1 MTDRSLD
8 IVIVDSDEVYLK
20 RLACAISAGGNN
32 NRNNDH
38 KNFIVRAFS
47 ETGKAINLLRVSQPD
62 ALIVGQG
69 CYCEEFRSLFSGKTI
84 ILTEEEAVS
93 DQEVCR
99 YRPVQSII
107 EAVGNPVRKRS
118 LRPERRDLHITGV
131 MSFCEAEY
139 KNAYA
144 LALAARE
151 GLTKKVLYINLD
163 EFSQLR
169 SKFKTSGGYT
179 ISDALYAYRQGS
191 VDSEFIKRSIGH
203 TESFDFFAPTPC
215 ADDLAG
221 LKAREINKF
230 ICDIAEVYG
239 YNRVILD
246 VGYALSEPWEVFK
259 FCDDADMPF
268 KDGMEGRLSEFGEYM
283 HQSGKT
289 FILDV
294 IKQVKLSPEL
304 LPCRDESWFDGE
316 DKKWLDWLVR
326 LDKGA

>member
-20 RLACAISAGGNN
+20 RLACAISEG
-32 NRNNDH
+32 REKDQ
-38 KNFIVRAFS
+38 KNCIVRAFS
-47 ETGKAINLLRVSQPD
+47 ETGKAMNLLKASQPD
-62 ALIVGQG
+62 ALIVGQE
-69 CYCEEFRSLFSGKTI
+69 CYCEEFKSVFTGKTI
-84 ILTEEEAVS
+84 VLTEGEAEDDS
-93 DQEVCR
+93 EICR
-99 YRPVQSII
+99 YRPVQTII
-107 EAVGNPVRKRS
+107 GAIGNPVRKKTAKAERKD
-118 LRPERRDLHITGV
+118 LRITGV

-144 LALAARE
+144 LTLATRE
-151 GLTKKVLYINLD
+151 GLTKKVLYVNLD

-169 SKFKTSGGYT
+169 GRFKTNGGYT
-179 ISDALYAYRQGS
+179 ISDAIYAYRQGA
-191 VDSEFIKRSIGH
+191 VDSEFIRRSIGH
-203 TESFDFFAPTPC
+203 AESFDYLSPTPC

-230 ICDIAEVYG
+230 ICDIAEEYG

-259 FCDDADMPF
+259 FCDEADMPY
-268 KDGMEGRLSEFGEYM
+268 KEGMEGRLSEFGAYM
-283 HQSGKT
+283 HQSGKS

-304 LPCRDESWFDGE
+304 LPCRDDSWFEGE
-316 DKKWLDWLVR
+316 DKKWLDWLKNAY
-326 LDKGA
+326 KGA